1 MEVIMSDRPFLVLGL
16 FQDADKLVHG
26 IRALKSTYGDK
37 LEAYTPYPIH
47 GIEKEL
53 GIPKSHVGKIVLAL
67 GLSGLTL
74 ALGFQSW
81 VFTTDYQIQFGGKPY
96 FSWASFVPI
105 VFEVTVLLACIV
117 GAVFGMLVLVNKLPH
132 YSHPI
137 LSSRSMPKITRD
149 RFALAVSVDTAEDA
163 ARAEAALRQAGAPE
177 TEVVHGTDEIGSGPL
192 LPLKPVL
199 ATVIICVLA
208 GLGTWHLQRLWNK
221 LPLISIMD
229 EQTKVLPFR
238 ANAFYPD
245 GQSMRP
251 LVPGTVSR
259 SAEYAAWTT
268 PEEAGQMLV
277 NPLSVD
283 SLTLAKGRRGY
294 ETHCL
299 VCHGQLGDGTKL
311 LSDKYTG
318 APANLHQARL
328 KEAPD
333 GHLFA
338 VVTAGKNTMAGYGK
352 DIPAADRW
360 AIVHYV
366 RVLQRALD
374 ASDADVQAAQA
385 VAAAA
390 PVAQGGSH

>member
-1 MEVIMSDRPFLVLGL
+1 MSDRPFLVLGL
-16 FQDADKLVHG
+16 FEDATKLVHA
-26 IRALKSTYGDK
+26 IRALKPAYGEK

-53 GIPKSHVGKIVLAL
+53 GLPKSHVGKIVLTL

-105 VFEVTVLLACIV
+105 VFEVTVLLACII

-149 RFALAVSVDTAEDA
+149 RFALAVSVGTAEEA
-163 ARAEAALRQAGAPE
+163 TAAEAALRQAGAPE
-177 TEVVHGTDEIGSGPL
+177 TELVHGTDELGSGPL

-199 ATVIICVLA
+199 ATVILCVLA

-229 EQTKVLPFR
+229 EQTKVVPFR
-238 ANAFYPD
+238 ANGFYPD
-245 GQSMRP
+245 GQSMRQA
-251 LVPGTVSR
+251 VAGTVAR
-259 SAEYAAWTT
+259 GAQYVAWTS
-268 PEEAGQMLV
+268 PEEAGTMLS
-277 NPLSVD
+277 NPLAADSVV
-283 SLTLAKGRRGY
+283 LARGRRQY

-299 VCHGQLGDGTKL
+299 VCHGQLGDGKKL

-333 GHLFA
+333 GHFYA
-338 VVTAGKNTMAGYGK
+338 VISAGKNTMAGYGK

-374 ASDADVQAAQA
+374 ASDADVQ
-385 VAAAA
+385 VAASR
-390 PVAQGGSH
+390 PVAAVGTQGGTH